1 MTDDQFARAF
11 ENCEITGENF
21 HHQDHIRLAW
31 IYLKRYGPEV
41 APARIAAAI
50 RAFASHLGKPD
61 KYHETVTIAWMRLIQ
76 QAADCYTFQ
85 QVAAAFPRFLDKSY
99 LNEFYSAETLQSAT
113 ARESFVEPDKK
124 PLPSTAPSVVK

>member
-11 ENCEITGENF
+11 ENCEIAGEDF

-31 IYLKRYGPEV
+31 IYLKRYGPED
-41 APARIAAAI
+41 ASSRIAAAI
-50 RAFASHLGKPD
+50 RAFASRLGKAD
-61 KYHETVTIAWMRLIQ
+61 KYHETVTIAWMRLVQ
-76 QAADCYTFQ
+76 QAADCNSFRE
-85 QVAAAFPRFLDKSY
+85 VAAAFPQFLDKSY
-99 LNEFYSAETLQSAT
+99 LNDFYSAETLQSGA